1 MKKSFSSIIFLIF
14 FIFNFKTSLCENI
27 ISLKVTKIMR
37 NQIVLG
43 NIQNINTLKINSKEK
58 TIKINPTL
66 NDGDN
71 LVEII
76 YKEPLTDCSNLLSG
90 STSYYA
96 DLTNFDS
103 SQCTNF
109 EGMFSGCEKLEKIK
123 FGNFDTSKA
132 ENMNSMFSKCICQN
146 IDFSILKTS
155 KVKTMKQ
162 MFAESKIKF
171 LDLSS
176 FDTSNVEN
184 MEGMFYL
191 ASCISIDLSSFDTS
205 KVTTMKQM
213 FSTCSQLISLDI
225 SNFNVLKV
233 QDLSQIFFSMGG
245 KLKFCNDNPSN
256 QILKKEVMESG
267 LNSKENCDDN
277 CFTNTINKFLIE
289 KGECYESCKD
299 TTTNLFEYNNQCYTS
314 CPSGTE
320 EYPFGS
326 FFCIDSLDCTNSY
339 YNFDKTECIDEIPEG
354 YYCNDEEKKTIAKCQ
369 DKCQTCDKTSVENDL
384 CIKCNIGGLYYEVEN
399 FMENMNYIECSQE
412 CPDGYFLQNEK
423 CKKCFQNCKK
433 CNELGNSNDNKCT
446 ECNNNMIF
454 ELGSNCYEKCP
465 QNEYYYFDD
474 LNQFHCSPNCPSNY
488 KLISSKSKCIKECKD
503 EPPYIFLY
511 ENTCLESCPPSYHA
525 VNENNICE
533 LALNCDKYYN
543 YEHTGCLDII
553 PQGFFLNNSIEKTID
568 KCHEKC
574 LECNMGSVMKDLC
587 TECNK
592 GKNYYEKKDDNL
604 NEDGFIQCYKDN
616 PEGYYLDLNELIFK
630 KCYKSCKYC
639 DNIGNTTHQFCSE
652 CYDKYTLNGTNCYEI
667 CQYYYY
673 FDDNFEYHCTIDENC
688 PSDRSKLIVD
698 KNECV
703 EACFGDYKFE
713 IFNKCYTSCPPN
725 TYYNFDQ
732 TNCIEVIPEGFYLNS
747 TQTIDKCPQKC
758 HECNLESIN
767 NNLCINCNNA
777 LNYFKKED
785 FILINGY
792 YDCFTDQQDNYYL
805 DINNNLYKR
814 CHKNCKSCNELG
826 NIQNNKCTEC
836 FSNSTL
842 NGTNCYEIC
851 QYYYYFDDS
860 GEYICTQ
867 DEHCPNIRNK
877 LNIDT
882 GECIK
887 ECFGENKYEF
897 NNICYKECP
906 INTFYNYEHIG
917 CIDIIP
923 AGYYLNDSI
932 KRTIDKCDIKCENE
946 CAFDLSTNN
955 IICKACNNNAMFFKK
970 EDDKEI
976 NAYYDCYNNTIEK
989 YYLDMNNKIYKKC
1002 FDKCKYC
1009 NDKGTITE
1017 HKCTECFQ
1025 GFTLNKTNCYE
1036 ICQFFYYF
1044 DSNGIYHCTENE
1056 NCPSEFPYKIVD
1068 KKSCIKNCSFDDT
1081 FKLSHKYIC
1090 VEQCPEKTK
1099 LSFDNICEDILI
1111 CEKYYNYDQT
1121 ECLEEIPKGFY
1132 LNDTQKK
1139 TIDKCDIKCSKCNM
1153 ESTKLNLCIS
1163 CNNSLNYYQ
1172 KENDILN
1179 KDNYINCYNTNI
1191 EGFYLDINNKIY
1203 KQCFEKCKD
1212 CNDKGTI
1219 TEHKCTECFQGF
1231 TLNKTNCYEICQF
1244 FYYFDSNGIYHCTEE
1259 NKCPNNYYFIP
1270 EKNECIINC
1279 ENDDIYKYEHQGL
1292 CLNYPY
1298 IPKCDNSSMFINK
1311 VSGTCVESCEA
1322 YEFLQG
1328 FCRLRNNNKENQDF
1342 VIKYLIESIEKG
1354 KLNNN
1359 DIKEYL
1365 IMEENITYHLTK
1377 IKNDNLLKI
1386 KNNKISGI
1394 DLGLCENVLK
1404 DIYNINKDLSLIIL
1418 KIDYYINY
1426 SLVPIILYEVFD
1438 PITLQKLNL
1447 SLCNNNNIIIS
1458 LPTKNIDE
1466 SNIYIY
1472 DPNNT
1477 YYINE
1482 CSPTYTKLKFDLII
1496 SDRKN
1501 FFIGNNLTLCE
1512 KNCTLIKYDIST
1524 KKSVCSCDIK
1534 NKIIFPSM
1542 LNKNDLFKN
1551 DFSDKRNTN
1560 INIIKCAS
1568 TLFSKNGIKKNIA
1581 FYIYLLL
1588 IILLIIC
1595 CVQFYR
1601 KGFNKLKSYINNIL
1615 ILKEKKTE
1623 EEIPKMENVEEITDK
1638 ANSKP
1643 HFKLIRPRTPKNFK
1657 LDFKGYIAKDEINSQ
1672 DNYSNEQRS
1681 VNKLQVY
1688 NIKAKEI
1695 NNNND
1700 YNYNYNLETEINYT
1714 DLELN
1719 SFTYKEAIGIDL
1731 RYFKSIYISF
1741 IKYNHPIISLF
1752 SKNNDYNSIHI
1763 KASLI
1768 ILSFSLHYFV
1778 NSIFITRAIIHKI
1791 YLSGKIYNIGLFIP
1805 YIFISFFIC
1814 YILERIIRYAS
1825 LSYDNIYS
1833 VYKEKLYLNAKIRA
1847 NIVRK
1852 ILLVKYICFYVI
1864 GFISVLFF
1872 GYYLS
1877 VFGAVYK
1884 NTQYI
1889 LIKNTII
1896 SYIISLVFPFFINII
1911 TSILRRYSL
1920 KEATRQNIYN
1930 LSKYFQYI

>member
-1 MKKSFSSIIFLIF
+1 MNKSFSSIIFLIF
-14 FIFNFKTSLCENI
+14 FIFNFQTSLCENI

-43 NIQNINTLKINSKEK
+43 NIQNINTLKINSKIK

-146 IDFSILKTS
+146 IDFSVLKTS
-155 KVKTMKQ
+155 QVKTMKQ

-225 SNFNVLKV
+225 SNFSVLKV
-233 QDLSQIFFSMGG
+233 QDLNHIFFSMGG

-399 FMENMNYIECSQE
+399 FMENTNYIECSQE

-488 KLISSKSKCIKECKD
+488 KLISAKSKCIKECKD

-543 YEHTGCLDII
+543 YEHTGCVDII

-568 KCHEKC
+568 KCNEKC
-574 LECNMGSVMKDLC
+574 LECNLESVEHDLC

-639 DNIGNTTHQFCSE
+639 DNIGNTTHQFCSK

-777 LNYFKKED
+777 LNFYKKED
-785 FILINGY
+785 FIVIKGY
-792 YDCFTDQQDNYYL
+792 YDCFTGQQDNYYL

-1009 NDKGTITE
+1009 NDKGIVTE
-1017 HKCTECFQ
+1017 HKCTEC
-1025 GFTLNKTNCYE
+1025 Y
-1036 ICQFFYYF
+1036 
-1044 DSNGIYHCTENE
+1044 
-1056 NCPSEFPYKIVD
+1056 
-1068 KKSCIKNCSFDDT
+1068 
-1081 FKLSHKYIC
+1081 
-1090 VEQCPEKTK
+1090 
-1099 LSFDNICEDILI
+1099 
-1111 CEKYYNYDQT
+1111 
-1121 ECLEEIPKGFY
+1121 
-1132 LNDTQKK
+1132 
-1139 TIDKCDIKCSKCNM
+1139 
-1153 ESTKLNLCIS
+1153 
-1163 CNNSLNYYQ
+1163 
-1172 KENDILN
+1172 
-1179 KDNYINCYNTNI
+1179 
-1191 EGFYLDINNKIY
+1191 
-1203 KQCFEKCKD
+1203 
-1212 CNDKGTI
+1212 
-1219 TEHKCTECFQGF
+1219 QGF

-1279 ENDDIYKYEHQGL
+1279 ENDNIYKYEHQGL

-1418 KIDYYINY
+1418 KIDYHINY

-1447 SLCNNNNIIIS
+1447 SLCNNNNIKIS
-1458 LPTKNIDE
+1458 FPTKNIDE

-1524 KKSVCSCDIK
+1524 KKSFCSCNIK
-1534 NKIIFPSM
+1534 NKIILPSM

-1551 DFSDKRNTN
+1551 DFSDKKNIN

-1643 HFKLIRPRTPKNFK
+1643 HFKLIRPRTPKNLK

-1681 VNKLQVY
+1681 INKLQVY

-1700 YNYNYNLETEINYT
+1700 YNYNLETEINYT

-1814 YILERIIRYAS
+1814 YILDRIIRCAS

-1877 VFGAVYK
+1877 VFGAVYQ

>member
-14 FIFNFKTSLCENI
+14 FIFNYQTSLCENI
-27 ISLKVTKIMR
+27 ISLKVTKIMSR
-37 NQIVLG
+37 QIVLG

-233 QDLSQIFFSMGG
+233 QDLNQIFFSMGG

-267 LNSKENCDDN
+267 LNSKENCNDN

-399 FMENMNYIECSQE
+399 FMENTNYIECSQE

-574 LECNMGSVMKDLC
+574 LECNLESVEHDLC

-777 LNYFKKED
+777 LNFYKKED

-792 YDCFTDQQDNYYL
+792 YDCFTGQQDNYYL

-867 DEHCPNIRNK
+867 DEHCPNIRNR

-923 AGYYLNDSI
+923 EGYYLNDSI

-989 YYLDMNNKIYKKC
+989 YYLDINNKIYKKC
-1002 FDKCKYC
+1002 FDKCKNC
-1009 NDKGTITE
+1009 NDKGIITE
-1017 HKCTECFQ
+1017 HKCTEC
-1025 GFTLNKTNCYE
+1025 Y
-1036 ICQFFYYF
+1036 
-1044 DSNGIYHCTENE
+1044 
-1056 NCPSEFPYKIVD
+1056 
-1068 KKSCIKNCSFDDT
+1068 
-1081 FKLSHKYIC
+1081 
-1090 VEQCPEKTK
+1090 
-1099 LSFDNICEDILI
+1099 
-1111 CEKYYNYDQT
+1111 
-1121 ECLEEIPKGFY
+1121 
-1132 LNDTQKK
+1132 
-1139 TIDKCDIKCSKCNM
+1139 
-1153 ESTKLNLCIS
+1153 
-1163 CNNSLNYYQ
+1163 
-1172 KENDILN
+1172 
-1179 KDNYINCYNTNI
+1179 
-1191 EGFYLDINNKIY
+1191 
-1203 KQCFEKCKD
+1203 
-1212 CNDKGTI
+1212 
-1219 TEHKCTECFQGF
+1219 QGF

-1279 ENDDIYKYEHQGL
+1279 ENDNIYKYEHQGL

-1426 SLVPIILYEVFD
+1426 SLVPIILYEAFD

-1447 SLCNNNNIIIS
+1447 SLCNNNIIIS
-1458 LPTKNIDE
+1458 FPTKNIDE

-1524 KKSVCSCDIK
+1524 KKSFCSCDIK

-1551 DFSDKRNTN
+1551 DFSDKKNIN

-1623 EEIPKMENVEEITDK
+1623 EEIPKMENVEDITDK

-1643 HFKLIRPRTPKNFK
+1643 HFKLIRPRTPKNLK

-1752 SKNNDYNSIHI
+1752 SKNNDYNSIYI

-1778 NSIFITRAIIHKI
+1778 NSIFITRSIIHKI

-1814 YILERIIRYAS
+1814 YILDRIIRYAS

-1877 VFGAVYK
+1877 VFGAVYQ